1 MENARLLCYRALK
14 RRENTNKHRGKPW
27 GPKLTSL
34 SNFKGPKCNKKSLTI
49 PNSNNVRRQKHFCD
63 LHSYYQV
70 RYNIRGIFF
79 LSETVRFPG
88 NESDTY
94 CPRGDCLFSR
104 INIKIFCCCR
114 SKLLAAQREIH
125 CKISHCHSSVGNENS
140 LGYDAVYIGNT
151 TDVSEE
157 HAATILRRKYKKALH
172 IRGSKLLQIVG
183 NYLPFETESYPIIP

>member
-1 MENARLLCYRALK
+1 
-14 RRENTNKHRGKPW
+14 
-27 GPKLTSL
+27 
-34 SNFKGPKCNKKSLTI
+34 
-49 PNSNNVRRQKHFCD
+49 
-63 LHSYYQV
+63 
-70 RYNIRGIFF
+70 
-79 LSETVRFPG
+79 
-88 NESDTY
+88 
-94 CPRGDCLFSR
+94 
-104 INIKIFCCCR
+104 
-114 SKLLAAQREIH
+114 LAAQREIH